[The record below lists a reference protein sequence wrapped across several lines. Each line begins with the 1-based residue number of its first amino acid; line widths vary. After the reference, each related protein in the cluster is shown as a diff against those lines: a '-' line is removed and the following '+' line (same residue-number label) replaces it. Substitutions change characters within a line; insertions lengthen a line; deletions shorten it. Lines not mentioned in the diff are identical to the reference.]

1 MSISLQPPRTGINS
15 SATPTKP
22 FQGWES
28 GNWVPYSELY
38 CHLVWA
44 TKDRSPLLVGERA
57 TVAERS
63 IRASCREKGAVV
75 LALCLMPDHV
85 HLAVSMPP
93 RISVS
98 DLMHL
103 VKGSSSHLLDRDRST
118 PADVPFAWQSEYGA
132 ISFGKRSLS
141 QIVAYIVNQREH
153 HASNDLL
160 PTFEQTERPYTK
172 PDAADEA

>member
-1 MSISLQPPRTGINS
+1 M
-15 SATPTKP
+15 
-22 FQGWES
+22 
-28 GNWVPYSELY
+28 PYSELY

-44 TKDRSPLLVGERA
+44 TKGRLPLLVDERA

-93 RISVS
+93 RVSVS

-103 VKGSSSHLLDRDRST
+103 VKGSSSHLLDRDRSIT
-118 PADVPFAWQSEYGA
+118 ADVPFEWQSEYGA
-132 ISFGKRSLS
+132 LSFGKRSLS
-141 QIVAYIVNQREH
+141 RVVAYVVNQREH

-160 PTFEQTERPYTK
+160 PTFEQTERPYSK
-172 PDAADEA
+172 PGSDDET